1 MNILQLQLLA
11 FGAFTNKILDFSAKQ
26 PGFHLIYGPNEAG
39 KSTLRRALINLF
51 FGIPERTSDAH
62 LHANNQLRIGANIIN
77 DDLDQLLF
85 YRRKGRKNT
94 LLDADNKPLNEKYLL
109 DYLGGD
115 MDEAQFIALFCFD
128 HDSLRQ
134 GGENLLQAGGDVG
147 ESLFEAGSGSV
158 RVHEVLTQLDKE
170 KDELFKARGTKPL
183 LNQTI
188 KNYKAACLRIEEASL
203 SAQKWSEH
211 AQNLDDAQ
219 QQHKILTENLQ
230 NLRIDKNRLE
240 LIQRTRAFL
249 HRHQEVKTE
258 LAKLHNVILLPE
270 DVSSKRF
277 QANLNLRT
285 AQTKAEQAEQTIK
298 DLEQQISQVQISKT
312 LLAQKPTIND
322 LRGRLG
328 SHQKAA
334 RDLPGVRT
342 EMRTVEK
349 EAKLLLQRIYPDTG
363 LSDVSNYTL
372 TSLQAKEIKNL
383 ANSYPTLRE
392 KQNSLILR
400 LEAIEQQLIQQNK
413 ALNILPDPPDL
424 TLLQAGLARACKY
437 SDLEES
443 LAKDETEIKLLTDQ
457 INLSLQQLGWTS
469 SLKALEEA
477 PLPRIERIDS
487 FERRFN
493 EIENDRQRVKER
505 LLNARQRAENSSQ
518 KINAL
523 SWAGEIPTEKTLEDV
538 RKLRQQY
545 WQQIVVKSKN
555 ASTLSLLEQ
564 VSPFK
569 QQDIYKSFEE
579 AMYHADELSDRLRR
593 EASRVAEY
601 SMLLAEQQS
610 ARNEQEQQTKK
621 WHQLETVLANLQNE
635 WENSWK
641 ATGIKPWAPSE
652 MRGWLNECLD
662 LRKQSCSLRERR
674 QKLQA
679 GRELVKELSQELTDA
694 LLPLKAFIKGEIF
707 TELANIMGQAN
718 NCVTLITNLQRNF
731 DKLELEINNLNKDKA
746 NTELAK
752 IQADAALKKWQKQ
765 WKQALAPLDLPADT
779 APETAREILDT
790 LDQILHKIDQ
800 ANSLKR
806 RVKLMEKD
814 AKIFKADVKAIAE
827 KLAAELINEPLEQI
841 VPELSNRLSQTEQDL
856 ARLEQLQHSLDKEQQ
871 HYINAKQ
878 EIEASQAR
886 LQALLEQ
893 AHCENL
899 ADLEQ
904 AEQDSLHKKALQAE
918 LITVEQQLLKQG
930 EGLSLSDLE
939 QAAAEIDIE
948 QLAVQIETTIEQIQ
962 QLEQQRSKIDQ
973 TIGELR
979 TLLKQMDG
987 NAAAAQAADEAQL
1000 ALAEMQNLSERYIQ
1014 IHLAASILRKS
1025 IERYREQ
1032 NQGPVI
1038 KRASEIFQKL
1048 TLNQFAGIKTDY
1060 SSNTDQPILMGI
1072 RETDKIGLT
1081 TNAMSDGTRDQLYLA
1096 LRLASIE
1103 RYTQPRLP
1111 LILDDILIN
1120 FDDERSQAT
1129 LSILGELSKNRQI
1142 IFLTHHPHLIELAQQ
1157 AVPGDCLV
1165 EHRLN

>member
-62 LHANNQLRIGANIIN
+62 LHDNNKLRIGANVVN

-94 LLDADNKPLNEKYLL
+94 LLDADNTALNEKYLL

-115 MDEAQFIALFCFD
+115 MDEAKFIALFCFD
-128 HDSLRQ
+128 HDCLRQ
-134 GGENLLQAGGDVG
+134 GGEDLLQAGGDVG

-158 RVHEVLTQLDKE
+158 RIHEVLIQLDKE
-170 KDELFKARGTKPL
+170 KDELFKARGSKPL

-188 KNYKAACLRIEEASL
+188 KAYKEACLRIEEASL

-211 AQNLDDAQ
+211 AQNLENAQ
-219 QQHKILTENLQ
+219 QQHQILTEKLQ
-230 NLRIDKNRLE
+230 NLRVDKNRLE

-249 HRHQEVKTE
+249 YRHQEVKSE
-258 LAKLHNVILLPE
+258 LAKLAEVILLPE
-270 DVSSKRF
+270 DVGSKRI
-277 QANLNLRT
+277 QAHLDLRVAET
-285 AQTKAEQAEQTIK
+285 TAEQAEQAIK
-298 DLEQQISQVQISKT
+298 DLEQQVSVVQISKA

-349 EAKLLLQRIYPDTG
+349 EAKVLLQRIYPNTG
-363 LSDVSNYTL
+363 LSEVSNYTL
-372 TSLQAKEIKNL
+372 SSLQTKEIKKL

-392 KQNSLILR
+392 KQNSLVLR
-400 LEAIEQQLIQQNK
+400 LEEIEQQLIQQNK
-413 ALNILPDPPDL
+413 ALDILPEPPDL
-424 TLLQAGLARACKY
+424 TLLQASLARACKY
-437 SDLEES
+437 RDLEES
-443 LAKDETEIKLLTDQ
+443 LDKDETEIKLLTDK
-457 INLSLQQLGWTS
+457 INLSLQQLGWSS
-469 SLKALEEA
+469 SLKALEQA

-493 EIENDRQRVKER
+493 EVENDRQRVKER

-523 SWAGEIPTEKTLEDV
+523 SWAGEIPTEKTLEEV
-538 RKLRQQY
+538 RKLRQQF
-545 WQQIVVKSKN
+545 WQQIVVKSRK

-569 QQDIYKSFEE
+569 QQDVYKSFEE

-601 SMLLAEQQS
+601 SMLLAEQQG
-610 ARNEQEQQTKK
+610 ALNEQEQQTKK

-641 ATGIKPWAPSE
+641 LTGIKPWTPSE

-662 LRKQSCSLRERR
+662 LRKQSCALRERR
-674 QKLQA
+674 QKLQV
-679 GRELVKELSQELTDA
+679 GRELVKELSDELSDA
-694 LLPLKAFIKGEIF
+694 LLPLKAFIKGEVF
-707 TELANIMGQAN
+707 TQLANIMEQAN
-718 NCVTLITNLQRNF
+718 SCVILISQLQRKF
-731 DKLELEINNLNKDKA
+731 DKLELEINNLNKDKSH
-746 NTELAK
+746 TELAK
-752 IQADAALKKWQKQ
+752 IQADVALEKWQQ
-765 WKQALAPLDLPADT
+765 EWQQALAPLDLVADT
-779 APETAREILDT
+779 ATETARDVLDT

-814 AKIFKADVKAIAE
+814 AKIFKADVSAIVK
-827 KLAAELINEPLEQI
+827 KLAAELIDEPVEQI

-886 LQALLEQ
+886 LEALLEQ
-893 AHCENL
+893 AHCDNL

-904 AEQDSLHKKALQAE
+904 AEQDSLQKKALQSE

-939 QAAAEIDIE
+939 KAAAEIDIE
-948 QLAVQIETTIEQIQ
+948 QLAVQIESTIEQIQ
-962 QLEQQRSKIDQ
+962 QLEQDGSKIDQ

-979 TLLKQMDG
+979 ILLKQMDG
-987 NAAAAQAADEAQL
+987 NAAAAEAADEAQL

-1038 KRASEIFQKL
+1038 KRASEIFQRL

-1072 RETDKIGLT
+1072 RESDNTGLT
-1081 TNAMSDGTRDQLYLA
+1081 TKQMSDGTRDQLYLA

-1103 RYTQPRLP
+1103 RYKQPRLP

-1129 LSILGELSKNRQI
+1129 LSILGELSQNRQI

-1165 EHRLN
+1165 EHRLS

>member
-1 MNILQLQLLA
+1 MNILQLELLA

-62 LHANNQLRIGANIIN
+62 LHPNNQLRIGANIVN
-77 DDLDQLLF
+77 HDLGELLF

-94 LLDADNKPLNEKYLL
+94 LLDLDNKPLNEKYLL

-115 MDEAQFIALFCFD
+115 MDEAKFIALFCFD
-128 HDSLRQ
+128 HDCLRQ
-134 GGENLLQAGGDVG
+134 GGESLLQGDGDVG

-158 RVHEVLTQLDKE
+158 RVHDVLTQLDKE
-170 KDELFKARGTKPL
+170 KDELFKPRGSKPI

-188 KNYKAACLRIEEASL
+188 KNYKEACQRIEESSL
-203 SAQKWSEH
+203 SAQKWTEY

-219 QQHKILTENLQ
+219 KEHKKLTENLQ
-230 NLRIDKNRLE
+230 NLRVEKNRLE

-249 HRHQEVKTE
+249 QRHQEVKAE
-258 LAKLHNVILLPE
+258 LAQMAEVILLPD
-270 DVSSKRF
+270 DVRSKRF
-277 QANLNLRT
+277 QANLDLRT
-285 AQTKAEQAEQTIK
+285 AETKAEQAEQTIA
-298 DLEQQISQVQISKT
+298 DLEQRVSAVQISNSF
-312 LLAQKPTIND
+312 LAEKATIYD

-349 EAKLLLQRIYPDTG
+349 EARALLQRIYPDAE
-363 LSDVSNYTL
+363 LSDISNYVL
-372 TSLQAKEIKNL
+372 SSLQTKQIKTL

-400 LEAIEQQLIQQNK
+400 LEEIEQQLIQQNK
-413 ALNILPDPPDL
+413 ALDILPEPPDL
-424 TLLQAGLARACKY
+424 TLLQASLARACKH
-437 SDLEES
+437 SDLDES
-443 LAKDETEIKLLTDQ
+443 LVKEEIEIKLLTDQ
-457 INLSLQQLGWTS
+457 INLSLQQLGWSS

-477 PLPRIERIDS
+477 VLPRIERIDS

-493 EIENDRQRVKER
+493 EVENDRQRVKER
-505 LLNARQRAENSSQ
+505 LLNARQRAESASQ

-545 WQQIVVKSKN
+545 WQQIVAKSKN

-569 QQDIYKSFEE
+569 QQDVYNSFEE
-579 AMYHADELSDRLRR
+579 TMYHADELSDRLRR

-601 SMLLAEQQS
+601 SMLLAEQES
-610 ARNEQEQQTKK
+610 ATNEQEQQTKK

-641 ATGIKPWAPSE
+641 PTGIKPWTPSE

-674 QKLQA
+674 QKLQV
-679 GRELVKELSQELTDA
+679 GRELVKELIQELTEA
-694 LLPLKAFIKGEIF
+694 LLPLKAFVNGEIF
-707 TELANIMGQAN
+707 TELSSIMGQAN
-718 NCVTLITNLQRNF
+718 NCVNLITKLQRKF
-731 DKLELEINNLNKDKA
+731 DKLQLEINNLNKDKT

-752 IQADAALKKWQKQ
+752 MQADSALEKWQQQ
-765 WKQALAPLDLPADT
+765 WQQALAPLKLPADT
-779 APETAREILDT
+779 ATETARDVLDT
-790 LDQILHKIDQ
+790 LDQILNKIDK

-814 AKIFKADVKAIAE
+814 AKVFKADVKVIVE
-827 KLAAELINEPLEQI
+827 KLAAELIDESLEQV

-856 ARLEQLQHSLDKEQQ
+856 ARLEQLQQSIDKEQQ
-871 HYINAKQ
+871 HHINAKQ

-904 AEQDSLHKKALQAE
+904 AEQDSLQKKDLQAE
-918 LITVEQQLLKQG
+918 LIRVEEQLLKQG

-962 QLEQQRSKIDQ
+962 QLEQQRSQIDQ

-1000 ALAEMQNLSERYIQ
+1000 ALAEMQTLSERYIQ
-1014 IHLAASILRKS
+1014 IHLAASVLRKS

-1038 KRASEIFQKL
+1038 KRASEIFQQI

-1060 SSNTDQPILMGI
+1060 STNTDQPILMGI
-1072 RETDKIGLT
+1072 RQKDNMGLT
-1081 TNAMSDGTRDQLYLA
+1081 TKAMSDGTRDQLYLS

-1103 RYTQPRLP
+1103 RYPQPRLP

-1129 LSILGELSKNRQI
+1129 LSILGELSKETQI
-1142 IFLTHHPHLIELAQQ
+1142 LFLTHHPHLIELAQQ

-1165 EHRLN
+1165 KHML